1 MLKDLWPLDRL
12 YRFGLPEN
20 KNKVENTYFSIY
32 IGLISCEQSFLIGL
46 TFLKEGFSWHSA
58 CGRVIAN
65 NIPNINRT
73 CIFYGWVP
81 KRLTQFWNITQRIW
95 YAEYYNF
102 KYEIIKMCKLKLT
115 WLMSCKYISPEIDQC
130 WDNEWF
136 KLNKHIYLRTPKT
149 IFKILFTE
157 V

>member
-1 MLKDLWPLDRL
+1 
-12 YRFGLPEN
+12 
-20 KNKVENTYFSIY
+20 
-32 IGLISCEQSFLIGL
+32 
-46 TFLKEGFSWHSA
+46 
-58 CGRVIAN
+58 
-65 NIPNINRT
+65 
-73 CIFYGWVP
+73 
-81 KRLTQFWNITQRIW
+81 
-95 YAEYYNF
+95 
-102 KYEIIKMCKLKLT
+102 MCKLKLT